1 MTTPSRLVFFGTE
14 LFSVPTLEALIA
26 ADYDVVAI
34 VTKPDTTRGRG
45 RKAFVHP
52 IKQIGIAHNI
62 PILQPEKLLDIEDDL
77 RALNA
82 QCAVLVSYGK
92 LVPKRILNVFEPLGI
107 INIHPSR
114 LPEFRGPSPIEATIL
129 SGQKETAVSIMKLDE
144 GMDTGPVFFQE
155 AISLTGDETKP
166 ELSEKLSRVGA
177 AALLKVLPDILSGA
191 LQPEPQQNF
200 DVSVTSLISKVDG
213 VLNPTT
219 DDASTLE
226 RKIRAYQGYPKPHL
240 KVLGNDVIVTSARIV
255 STPNEQALVIPCAKS
270 SWLEVTTL
278 VGPSGRTMTGV
289 DFMRGY
295 SHHT

>member
-1 MTTPSRLVFFGTE
+1 MTTPYRLVFFGTE
-14 LFSVPTLEALIA
+14 LFSVPTLHALINA
-26 ADYDVVAI
+26 GYIISAI
-34 VTKPDTTRGRG
+34 VTKPDATRGRG

-62 PILQPEKLLDIEDDL
+62 PTLQPEKLLDIEDDL

-129 SGQKETAVSIMKLDE
+129 SGQKKTAVSIMKLDE
-144 GMDTGPVFFQE
+144 GMDTGPVFLQD
-155 AISLTGDETKP
+155 AITLTGNETKP

-177 AALLKVLPDILSGA
+177 AALLKVLPNILSGA

-200 DVSVTSLISKVDG
+200 DVSVTSLISKSDG
-213 VLNPTT
+213 ILNPTT
-219 DDASTLE
+219 DDAYTLE

-240 KVLGNDVIVTSARIV
+240 MVLGNDVIRYIGKSCLNPERTS
-255 STPNEQALVIPCAKS
+255 PCRP
-270 SWLEVTTL
+270 LREE
-278 VGPSGRTMTGV
+278 
-289 DFMRGY
+289 FMA
-295 SHHT
+295 